1 MARTNLKRLFAND
14 KLKAGHLLFEFST
27 PGIGQ
32 ILKIAELDFV
42 FVDME
47 HSGFGISELKRLIT
61 SLRAADLPALVRPPS
76 KNYQHIARVLDVGA
90 DGLILPMVA
99 SAEEA
104 REIIQH
110 MCYPPR
116 GHRGIA
122 LGIAHDGYAP
132 QTPAAA
138 LAAANRRIAMT
149 ALIETVE
156 GLENV
161 DTIAAVPGVDCIWIG
176 HFDLSAALGIPGQ
189 FDHPDFT
196 KAEQRIR
203 RAARR
208 HGKALGFLVVTAEQ
222 GITCFRKGYDV
233 ICYQTDV
240 LAYQQTL
247 SDGIGRL
254 RKGCKG
260 SKGRGKS

>member
-1 MARTNLKRLFAND
+1 MARSNLKRLFAND

-110 MCYPPR
+110 MYYPPR

-138 LAAANRRIAMT
+138 LGAANRRIAMT
-149 ALIETVE
+149 ALIETVK

-161 DTIAAVPGVDCIWIG
+161 DTIAAVPGVDCMWIG
-176 HFDLSAALGIPGQ
+176 HFDLSASMGIPGQ
-189 FDHPDFT
+189 FHHPDF
-196 KAEQRIR
+196 KAAVKKVGHACKKHKKSFGRLVPDVSTG
-203 RAARR
+203 AALFRQ
-208 HGKALGFLVVTAEQ
+208 GFD
-222 GITCFRKGYDV
+222 F
-233 ICYQTDV
+233 ICYSGDV
-240 LAYQQTL
+240 WIFQAALK
-247 SDGIGRL
+247 DGIDQL
-254 RKGCKG
+254 RAK
-260 SKGRGKS
+260 SKGGRPRGR